1 MESNGN
7 GNGSSNR
14 HLLEKLSRYSI
25 GEEIPGEDIPPPTPD
40 NECSCAYSAMLLA
53 DNWTAA
59 LHLLGTNPTQG
70 ITEYPKF
77 ARQIGYFANQVD
89 QKCGITHDNISGD
102 PLPQGLIYNVH
113 SMGDNPEDFLKRSI
127 DRNTP
132 AGQNALEL
140 SEEESKEVLR
150 KTAGDLILALSMMLS
165 DTETMVLRCSRVKP
179 GMEE

>member
-140 SEEESKEVLR
+140 SEEEVDIKKFTEEEIEDIMILSSKINQEGL
-150 KTAGDLILALSMMLS
+150 
-165 DTETMVLRCSRVKP
+165 
-179 GMEE
+179 EEINSSFAPNV